1 MRSYTFESELIIP
14 RTRREVFR
22 FISDPRHLTR
32 VMPANLGI
40 SVTLAKG
47 FEMKAG
53 AELKYRFRLR
63 GVPIGWQGE
72 VTVWEP
78 PFCFVDVQ
86 RHGPFTFWSH
96 EHIFVE
102 RSGVTHCI
110 DRIHYLTPF
119 FSWFDRVWVR
129 AELERVFDHRG
140 RRLAEH
146 FRPRTDPDTECKPA
160 SAIIPVPVLQ
170 PNPARVAAA

>member
-14 RTRREVFR
+14 RSRREVFR
-22 FISDPRHLTR
+22 FISDPRNLPR
-32 VMPANLGI
+32 VMPASLGLT
-40 SVTLAKG
+40 VNLAKG
-47 FEMKAG
+47 FEMQAG
-53 AELKYRFRLR
+53 ALLKYRFRVR
-63 GVPIGWQGE
+63 GVPIGWQSD

-110 DRIHYLTPF
+110 DRIHYLTPLGK
-119 FSWFDRVWVR
+119 WLDRGWVR
-129 AELERVFDHRG
+129 TELERIFDQRG
-140 RRLAEH
+140 HRLADH
-146 FRPRTDPDTECKPA
+146 FRPRTEPATETKPA
-160 SAIIPVPVLQ
+160 SAIIPVLRES
-170 PNPARVAAA
+170 PARVAAA